1 MYKLTVPR
9 LKPAPVSP
17 YGPRPLRHT
26 LDRIAILN
34 NSAYT
39 PGNRKQLTSLLAAHW
54 RASGIEVIEL
64 SGTAAFVEADL
75 LFLNLSRPVVPDDYV
90 RFAAQYPVTFNAGST
105 DLRKAG
111 YADGLLQAGDTYTG
125 PVIVRSD
132 PGHPAPAKAPAS
144 RPGFFQRLGGPQRV
158 PAATGLA
165 PGANDNYRIYPSL
178 RDVPAEK
185 FGPGYIVQKF
195 LPEENAGRYILRQYD
210 FLGDTHFLSLQT
222 SGAAIIR
229 ASAPQSLEAWTP
241 PEKLLALRQRLG
253 LDYGR
258 ISFVEVAGEP
268 FVLSVS
274 RSPSLPASQAPGYV
288 PPACYRL
295 AETLAEAMVEIY
307 TTTEKAVF

>member
-9 LKPAPVSP
+9 LKPAPVNP

-39 PGNRKQLTSLLAAHW
+39 PGNRKQLTSLLADHW

-64 SGTAAFVEADL
+64 SGTGAFVEADL
-75 LFLNLSRPVVPDDYV
+75 LFLNLSRPVIPDDYV
-90 RFAAQYPVTFNAGST
+90 RFAAQYPVTFNAGAT
-105 DLRKAG
+105 DLRKTR
-111 YADGLLQAGDTYTG
+111 YADGLLKAGDAYTG

-132 PGHPAPAKAPAS
+132 PGQPAPPRPPVS
-144 RPGFFQRLGGPQRV
+144 RPNFFQRLGLLQRAPASTGP
-158 PAATGLA
+158 AT
-165 PGANDNYRIYPSL
+165 GANDNYRIYPSL
-178 RDVPAEK
+178 SDVPAEK
-185 FGPGYIVQKF
+185 FAPGYIVQKF

-210 FLGDTHFLSLQT
+210 FLADQHFLSLQT

-229 ASAPQSLEAWTP
+229 AAAPQSLEEWAP
-241 PEKLLALRQRLG
+241 PEKLLVLRQRLG

-295 AETLAEAMVEIY
+295 AEALAEAMVDSY
-307 TTTEKAVF
+307 TTTEKSVF